1 MQKKAQEVYSMLC
14 DIESAWQ
21 NINDCLE
28 QYKKITKR
36 TIRYGTQFV

>member
-1 MQKKAQEVYSMLC
+1 MQKKHKRSILC

-28 QYKKITKR
+28 QYKKITKDL
-36 TIRYGTQFV
+36 